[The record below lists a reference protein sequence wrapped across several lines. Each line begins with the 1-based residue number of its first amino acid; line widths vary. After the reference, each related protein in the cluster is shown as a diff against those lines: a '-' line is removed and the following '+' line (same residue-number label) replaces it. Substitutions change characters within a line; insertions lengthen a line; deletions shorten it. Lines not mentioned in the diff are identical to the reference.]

1 MAWSIAALAAGRSK
15 GPEPVP
21 PSIVLITLDTVR
33 ADHIGCY
40 GDRAAETP
48 ALDRLAR
55 EATRFAN
62 AYTVVPITLPSHAVM
77 LTGTYPM
84 RNGVRDFTSPGLP
97 ADIPTVAGALKKH
110 GFSTAAFVSAYVLNS
125 MWGLNR
131 GFEVYDDQMNPG
143 VGLAGDLSLVI
154 RSGDLTTT
162 RTIDWLDRHGQA
174 PFFIWLHLYDAHS
187 PYHSPQPYAG
197 RHPDS
202 AYDGAIAF
210 DDAQVGRVLAELRR
224 LDLYDS
230 SLIILTSDH
239 GESLG
244 EHGEAE
250 HGFFVY
256 NSTLHVPLIVKWPG
270 GQDGRGTV
278 AQPASTIQIA
288 ATIAQSAGIP
298 DSETRNFQGRPLA
311 RSVLKLPT
319 TTPMPVYAESYYA
332 RDSFGWHE
340 LRVIVGE
347 AFKYID
353 APEPELYDLEHD
365 PGERWNV
372 IGRHELLA
380 GSLRA
385 KLHEFERQ
393 YTGAK
398 ASVGPSMPDSDTL
411 EKLRSLGYVA
421 YQVRRQSQ
429 TGDGNLADPKQ
440 KIATFDDILRV
451 GDFRRAGDHADAARL
466 LADLRS
472 REPSLYVLPFE
483 AGENDLAWGKPQE
496 AADEFR
502 AALQLNPK
510 FDQALLGLG
519 RACFELGKNA
529 EAATAFEL
537 ALRISPPNALA
548 RVALARAYADEGNP
562 DKAEAELARVV
573 KDHPDFG
580 PGHAQYGEM
589 LARKK
594 AYEEAKRELEK
605 GIALGYK
612 DAESLNYLGIS
623 RGELGQHQA
632 AVEAYKEAIQLDPRL
647 AAAYLNMAIE
657 YRRVG
662 EVTEAKRYYKEACAL
677 SDELCRRYA
686 SQFAPQ

>member
-1 MAWSIAALAAGRSK
+1 
-15 GPEPVP
+15 
-21 PSIVLITLDTVR
+21 
-33 ADHIGCY
+33 
-40 GDRAAETP
+40 
-48 ALDRLAR
+48 
-55 EATRFAN
+55 
-62 AYTVVPITLPSHAVM
+62 M

-84 RNGVRDFTSPGLP
+84 WSGVRDFTSSGLP
-97 ADIPTVAGALKKH
+97 ADVPTVAETLKRH

-131 GFEVYDDQMNPG
+131 GFELYDDQMDLGGRP
-143 VGLAGDLSLVI
+143 AGDLSLVT

-162 RTIDWLDRHGQA
+162 RMIDWLDGHRQG
-174 PFFIWLHLYDAHS
+174 PFFIWIHLYDAHS
-187 PYHSPQPYAG
+187 PYRSPQPYAG

-210 DDAQVGRVLAELRR
+210 DDAQVGRVIAELRR

-256 NSTLHVPLIVKWPG
+256 NSTLRVPLIVKWPG
-270 GQDGRGTV
+270 GQDGGRTV
-278 AQPASTIQIA
+278 AQPASTIQIP

-298 DSETRNFQGRPLA
+298 DSECRTFQARSLA
-311 RSVLKLPT
+311 RSGRGLRPPAAT
-319 TTPMPVYAESYYA
+319 AAPVYAESYYA

-340 LRVIVGE
+340 LRILADE
-347 AFKYID
+347 SFKYID

-365 PGERWNV
+365 PGERSNV
-372 IGRHELLA
+372 IGKHELLVR
-380 GSLRA
+380 SLRA
-385 KLHEFERQ
+385 KLQELERQ
-393 YTGAK
+393 YARTEV
-398 ASVGPSMPDSDTL
+398 SVSPSPLDSDTL
-411 EKLRSLGYVA
+411 EKLKSLGYVA
-421 YQVRRQSQ
+421 YQGGRQAP
-429 TGDGNLADPKQ
+429 TGDGNRADPKE
-440 KIATFDDILRV
+440 KIATFNAILRA
-451 GDFRRAGDHADAARL
+451 GDLRRAGHHAEAARL

-472 REPSLYVLPFE
+472 HEPSLYVLPFE
-483 AGENDLAWGKPQE
+483 AGENDLGWGKPQD
-496 AADEFR
+496 AAREFR
-502 AALQLNPK
+502 AVLQLNPK

-519 RACFELGKNA
+519 RACLELGQNA

-537 ALRISPPNALA
+537 VLRISPQNALA
-548 RVALARAYADEGNP
+548 RVALARAYSGEGKP
-562 DKAEAELARVV
+562 DTAEVELARVV

-580 PGHAQYGEM
+580 QGHAEYGEV
-589 LARKK
+589 LARRK
-594 AYEEAKRELEK
+594 AYEEAERQLER
-605 GIALGYK
+605 GMDLGYR

-632 AVEAYKEAIQLDPRL
+632 AVEAYQEAIQLDPRL
-647 AAAYLNMAIE
+647 AVAYLNMAIE

-662 EVTEAKRYYKEACAL
+662 EATEAKRYYNKACAL
-677 SDELCRRYA
+677 SEGLCRRYA

>member
-1 MAWSIAALAAGRSK
+1 M
-15 GPEPVP
+15 
-21 PSIVLITLDTVR
+21 ITLDTVR
-33 ADHIGCY
+33 ADRIGCY
-40 GDRAAETP
+40 GDRAADTP
-48 ALDRLAR
+48 AVDRLAR

-84 RNGVRDFTSPGLP
+84 WNGVRDFTSSGLP
-97 ADIPTVAGALKKH
+97 GDIPTVAEVLKKH

-125 MWGLNR
+125 TWGLSR
-131 GFEVYDDQMNPG
+131 GFELYDDQMNLGGRP
-143 VGLAGDLSLVI
+143 AGDLSLVT

-162 RTIDWLDRHGQA
+162 RMLDWLDRHRRA

-187 PYHSPQPYAG
+187 PYNSPEPYAG

-250 HGFFVY
+250 HGFFIY

-270 GQDGRGTV
+270 SQDGGGTV

-288 ATIAQSAGIP
+288 ATIAHSAGIP
-298 DSETRNFQGRPLA
+298 DSECRTFQGRSLA
-311 RSVLKLPT
+311 RSVSKLPAT
-319 TTPMPVYAESYYA
+319 ALVPVYAESYYA

-340 LRVIVGE
+340 LRALADE
-347 AFKYID
+347 SFKYID
-353 APEPELYDLEHD
+353 APKPELYDLEHD

-372 IGRHELLA
+372 IGRHEVVA
-380 GSLRA
+380 RSLRA
-385 KLHEFERQ
+385 KLQEVERQ
-393 YTGAK
+393 YATTK
-398 ASVGPSMPDSDTL
+398 ASVGPPPLDSDTL
-411 EKLRSLGYVA
+411 EKLKSLGYVA
-421 YQVRRQSQ
+421 YRAGPQ
-429 TGDGNLADPKQ
+429 TQMGDGNLADPKE
-440 KIATFDDILRV
+440 KIATFNDILRV
-451 GDFRRAGDHADAARL
+451 GDLRRAGHHAEAARL
-466 LADLRS
+466 LAELRS

-483 AGENDLAWGKPQE
+483 AGENDLGWGKPQE

-502 AALQLNPK
+502 AALQLNPE

-519 RACFELGKNA
+519 RACFELGENA

-537 ALRISPPNALA
+537 GLRMAPQNALA
-548 RVALARAYADEGNP
+548 RVALARAYTGEGSLER
-562 DKAEAELARVV
+562 AEAELARVV

-580 PGHAQYGEM
+580 QGHAEYGEI
-589 LARKK
+589 LARRKE
-594 AYEEAKRELEK
+594 YEKAKRELER
-605 GIALGYK
+605 GLELGYK
-612 DAESLNYLGIS
+612 DAEGLNYLGIS
-623 RGELGQHQA
+623 RGELGQHQS
-632 AVEAYKEAIQLDPRL
+632 AVEAYEEAIQLDPRL

-662 EVTEAKRYYKEACAL
+662 EAAEARRYYNQACAL

-686 SQFAPQ
+686 SEFASQ